1 MTGCHT
7 GLHRV
12 RDRLTLAVM
21 DKLMTARDVMA
32 AVRLSR
38 ATIYNL
44 LAAGEF
50 PRPVRI
56 GSKSVRWRA
65 SDIAAW
71 VDSLQPAK

>member
-1 MTGCHT
+1 
-7 GLHRV
+7 
-12 RDRLTLAVM
+12 
-21 DKLMTARDVMA
+21 MTARDVMA